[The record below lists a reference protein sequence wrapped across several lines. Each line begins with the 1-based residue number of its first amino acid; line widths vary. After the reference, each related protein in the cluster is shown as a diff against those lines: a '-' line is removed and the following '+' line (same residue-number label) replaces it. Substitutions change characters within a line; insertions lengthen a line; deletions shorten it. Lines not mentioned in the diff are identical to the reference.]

1 MASMTDPMA
10 ALVSFQHALLDGEI
24 RLRAGELDPDLF
36 VYAGNLAPGVSRITY
51 VRLDGRT
58 VTAFVNVVA
67 NGPMDGLPC
76 FQLSVAVPVQYP
88 AVQRQTIHEILYQH
102 NMADKEVHVS
112 DLPIRSRASP
122 RR

>member
-10 ALVSFQHALLDGEI
+10 ALVSFQHALFDGEI

-36 VYAGNLAPGVSRITY
+36 VYADNLAPVVSRITY

-67 NGPMDGLPC
+67 NGLMDGLPC
-76 FQLSVAVPVQYP
+76 VQLGVQSLCNI
-88 AVQRQTIHEILYQH
+88 RQF
-102 NMADKEVHVS
+102 NDK
-112 DLPIRSRASP
+112 RSMRFCNSTTWP
-122 RR
+122 TKKYMFPTCQSGLGD